1 MSRSDL
7 SRSTCSVARTI
18 EIVGDTW
25 ALMILREMFLGSH
38 RFDELQQFTG
48 ASPLILSRRLKRFE
62 AEGIVERRL
71 YSEHPPRH
79 EYRLTRKGRDLW
91 PLIIAFKQWGD
102 RWLSAEGPTPVA
114 LRHTGCGQTTRPILV
129 CSACG
134 DPIDAITARP
144 HLSAAMARERKALR
158 TK

>member
-7 SRSTCSVARTI
+7 SHTTCTVARTI
-18 EIVGDTW
+18 EIVGDVW
-25 ALMILREMFLGSH
+25 ALMILREMFLGSR
-38 RFDELQQFTG
+38 RFDQLQQLTG
-48 ASPLILSRRLKRFE
+48 ASSLIVSRRLKRFA

-91 PLIIAFKQWGD
+91 PLMIALKEWGD
-102 RWLSAEGPTPVA
+102 RWLDRKGPRPVG
-114 LRHTGCGQTTRPILV
+114 LEHTRCGKKTRPRLV

-134 DPIDAITARP
+134 DPIDATTARA
-144 HLSAAMARERKALR
+144 HLSAEMARERNAATSK
-158 TK
+158 

>member
-7 SRSTCSVARTI
+7 SRTTCTVARTI
-18 EIVGDTW
+18 EIVGDAW

-38 RFDELQQFTG
+38 RFDELQQLTG

-62 AEGIVERRL
+62 SERIVERRP
-71 YSEHPPRH
+71 YSERPPRH

-91 PLIIAFKQWGD
+91 PLIIALKEWGD
-102 RWLSAEGPTPVA
+102 RWLDRKGPHPVT
-114 LRHTGCGQTTRPILV
+114 LRHTGCGQSTRPIMV

-134 DPIDAITARP
+134 DTIDATTARP
-144 HLSAAMARERKALR
+144 HLSAAMVRERNALR
-158 TK
+158 AR